1 MSDGWARKTNKQMH
15 EGTEGGGAT
24 PPQGGRARHPRMHAA
39 RMRAD
44 RDQDAAEA
52 SDNCCCVSLSLSAK
66 KPCAAWPPV
75 SLSS

>member
-1 MSDGWARKTNKQMH
+1 
-15 EGTEGGGAT
+15 
-24 PPQGGRARHPRMHAA
+24 
-39 RMRAD
+39 MRAD